1 MFLTLIIIIT
11 IIFSCTSTKINSSWR
26 NTDKTIVLEQLNK
39 VLVVALFKYETSRH
53 KAEDQM
59 AAYLNGK
66 GIVSYNYL
74 NKDLIKQMKNN

>member
-59 AAYLNGK
+59 AAYLNGN

-74 NKDLIKQMKNN
+74 NERFNKANEE